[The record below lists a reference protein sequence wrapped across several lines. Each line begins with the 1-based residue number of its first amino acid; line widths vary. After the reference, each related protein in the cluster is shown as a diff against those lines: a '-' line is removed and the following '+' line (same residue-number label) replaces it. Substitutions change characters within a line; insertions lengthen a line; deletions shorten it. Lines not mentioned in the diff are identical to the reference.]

1 MRLLP
6 VIFLFIS
13 ISAFSQQNR
22 LLSVKVENHISESFY
37 LQKGNDAGIATLD
50 SARVKASG
58 ILLFSWEGEDN
69 FYRLS
74 DKKGNSINF
83 RMETPEMS
91 FEIKGDFTEPELIF
105 DGENKNNQLQ
115 YYASE
120 FDYFRGEALRIAE
133 VYYSGNT
140 NEAESKDLVSE
151 YKTKQKESKD
161 LVRDLWS
168 KRSEDWS
175 VQFALAQTDPIPDL
189 NQKSK
194 SRFFTDH
201 FFEYFDF
208 ADSLLVGTPAFYDKI
223 DRFFKSSE
231 VTEIL
236 KSNNTKEMELMIQQV
251 FWLSEVNQ
259 YAQECLV
266 NFLMK
271 AYPENKYPKLYGLIV
286 RTYKLAN
293 SCEYVLASKSM
304 QRRMEND
311 KNFTAGAKAPDFI
324 LENCLNNNLE
334 SFSMVN
340 SDLTLLIVWSAHCE
354 DSVDLMDQIK
364 DLYSDY
370 HEKGLEVVAVSI
382 DHNIASWE
390 NFIYSNQYDWVN
402 ACDKGGLKGEFASS
416 YNIVATPSM
425 FLISSDFVLMSKPT
439 TFYQLKNEIGKLLN

>member
-22 LLSVKVENHISESFY
+22 LLTIKVENHISEQFY
-37 LQKGNDAGIATLD
+37 LQKGNDVGLVTLD

-58 ILLFSWEGEDN
+58 IMLFSWQGQGSL
-69 FYRLS
+69 YRLS
-74 DKKGNSINF
+74 DKKGNAIDF
-83 RMETPEMS
+83 RMEKPEIS
-91 FEIKGDFTEPELIF
+91 FEVKGDFAEPELIF
-105 DGENKNNQLQ
+105 AGDDKNNQLH
-115 YYASE
+115 YYISE
-120 FDYFRGEALRIAE
+120 FDYLRGEALRIADAFHA
-133 VYYSGNT
+133 GNMS
-140 NEAESKDLVSE
+140 ESESKDLVSE
-151 YKTKQKESKD
+151 YKAKQKESKD
-161 LVRDLWS
+161 LVKDLWS
-168 KRSEDWS
+168 KRSVDWS
-175 VQFALAQTDPIPDL
+175 VQFAIAQTDPIPDL

-208 ADSLLVGTPAFYDKI
+208 SDSLLVGTPVFYDKL

-231 VTEIL
+231 ATEII

-266 NFLMK
+266 NFLME
-271 AYPENKYPKLYGLIV
+271 AYPENKSPKLFGIIV

-304 QRRMEND
+304 KRRMAND
-311 KNFTAGAKAPDFI
+311 KNFTAGAKAPDFV

-382 DHNIASWE
+382 DHNIGSWQ
-390 NFIYSNQYDWVN
+390 NFIYSNHYDWVN

-416 YNIVATPSM
+416 YNIVSTPSM
-425 FLISSDFVLMSKPT
+425 FLISSDFKLMSKPI
-439 TFYQLKNEIGKLLN
+439 TFYQLKNKLGELLN